1 VHEIGHHRQQML
13 GKDPFKPGKS
23 KITHNKEFTDMLAQL
38 GIYCNANGAHFK
50 VSDIDG
56 PAGRLFTEW
65 GLMPPADVPGGEGA
79 DFDWFEWF
87 ARFKGRE
94 KKGRSTLTKWCCP
107 ECGYNVRVG
116 KQGDPELIHHP
127 CSEAKGEPVFF
138 VHGDIYV
145 AKD

>member
-1 VHEIGHHRQQML
+1 
-13 GKDPFKPGKS
+13 
-23 KITHNKEFTDMLAQL
+23 
-38 GIYCNANGAHFK
+38 
-50 VSDIDG
+50 
-56 PAGRLFTEW
+56 LFTEW